1 MYITDMFRTL
11 ARLNTF
17 SKMQVSLHETENK
30 LLTAIAMSEKRSMK
44 TTLASKNNI
53 NKQVAFLDINTVEQ
67 FNDVY
72 KKLYSIHEDLQEI
85 KMLLRGIQ

>member
-1 MYITDMFRTL
+1 MYIADMFRTL
-11 ARLNTF
+11 ARLNAFT
-17 SKMQVSLHETENK
+17 KLQGSLIETENK

-44 TTLASKNNI
+44 TTMASKNDI
-53 NKQVAFLDINTVEQ
+53 NKQVAFMDINTVEQ

-85 KMLLRGIQ
+85 KMMLREIR

>member
-1 MYITDMFRTL
+1 MFRTL

-85 KMLLRGIQ
+85 KMLLREIR

>member
-1 MYITDMFRTL
+1 MFRTL

-85 KMLLRGIQ
+85 KMLRREIR

>member
-1 MYITDMFRTL
+1 MFRTL